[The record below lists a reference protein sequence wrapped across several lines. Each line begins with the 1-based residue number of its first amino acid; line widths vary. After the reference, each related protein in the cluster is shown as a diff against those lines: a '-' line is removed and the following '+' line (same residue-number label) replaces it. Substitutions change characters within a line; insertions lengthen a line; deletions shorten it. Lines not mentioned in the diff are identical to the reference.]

1 MALRVKLLS
10 NGRMQLQQDL
20 IHEYGVVPAGFIT
33 DGFTLPWFVRWF
45 HHPFGQGV
53 EAAIVHDYELK
64 RGNKNAHRWFKSL
77 LPRYGVSKVK
87 AGVMYGVVFVYQR
100 AFYPHLI

>member
-1 MALRVKLLS
+1 MALRVKLLG
-10 NGRMQLQQDL
+10 NGRMQLTESL
-20 IHEYGVVPAGFIT
+20 VHEYGVVPSGFVT

-77 LPRYGVSKVK
+77 LRKRGVGKVK
-87 AGVMYGVVFVYQR
+87 AGIMYFCVYTYQR
-100 AFYPHLI
+100 VFNPRLI